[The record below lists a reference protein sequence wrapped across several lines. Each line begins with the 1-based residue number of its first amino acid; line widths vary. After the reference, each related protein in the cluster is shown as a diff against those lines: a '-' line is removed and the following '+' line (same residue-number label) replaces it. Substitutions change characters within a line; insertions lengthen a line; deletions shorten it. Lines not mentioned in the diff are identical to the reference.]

1 MKLWIATSL
10 VLAVF
15 LAGCASLEE
24 KVARELNA
32 GKEAI
37 DKGKY
42 EEAVT
47 HYRKAIEY
55 RSNDWRAYAECG
67 DAHYFLKQ
75 YEPAIE
81 CYDNALIIL
90 GLMIIPQYLERSRR
104 KNFSKLAV
112 NADIKWKYQPMEVD
126 ILFKRGCALIELKRY
141 KKASES
147 LEICVNVRP
156 SHLHAWSVLAELF
169 DDKLKDRTAARYCY
183 TRFLTLALKATH
195 LERQRYKATK
205 ARIAHAYK
213 RRRELTPEPE
223 EDTKT
228 AEAKAAG
235 LEHELLCVTEDAGL
249 RSEIMKML
257 TVETGKL
264 GLKVE
269 LEKSTIRIF
278 GKKVQLEPLRDAILE
293 GFPKRLDRLEL
304 EIKKI
309 S

>member
-1 MKLWIATSL
+1 MKLWIAGSL

-15 LAGCASLEE
+15 LAGCTSLEK

-37 DKGKY
+37 DKKEY
-42 EEAVT
+42 EEAII
-47 HYRKAIEY
+47 HYRKVIEY
-55 RSNDWRAYAECG
+55 RSNQWMAYAECG

-75 YEPAIE
+75 YEPAIA
-81 CYDNALIIL
+81 CYDNAILIL
-90 GLMIIPQYLERSRR
+90 GSMIPQYLKQSQS
-104 KNFSKLAV
+104 KNLSVPVVLG
-112 NADIKWKYQPMEVD
+112 DIKHKYEPMLVD
-126 ILFKRGCALIELKRY
+126 ILFKRGAALIKLKRY
-141 KKASES
+141 RKASES
-147 LEICVNVRP
+147 YEVCVHVRP

-183 TRFLTLALKATH
+183 TRLLALTLKAP
-195 LERQRYKATK
+195 LIERQRYKVTK

-213 RRRELTPEPE
+213 RRRELAPAPKK
-223 EDTKT
+223 DAKT

-257 TVETGKL
+257 TVETEKL

-269 LEKSTIRIF
+269 LNKSIIRIY
-278 GKKVQLEPLRDAILE
+278 GKKKQLEPLRDAILE
-293 GFPKRLDRLEL
+293 NFPKRLDRLEL